1 MARLGFDLFTVIS
14 GLGIITMLFALLN
27 VIEYKKFIPGG
38 LVSKSWN
45 LITSLVAF
53 LFIVYLT
60 IPFFILLSQDT
71 KDLIVAFIFL
81 FGAMYVLINI
91 RLVYRIVVTMKG
103 E

>member
-38 LVSKSWN
+38 VISKTWN
-45 LITSLVAF
+45 NITGLVAF
-53 LFIVYLT
+53 LFIIYLT
-60 IPFFILLSQDT
+60 IPFFILLSQET
-71 KDLIVAFIFL
+71 KDIIVSFIFF

-91 RLVYRIVVTMKG
+91 RLVLRIITIMKG